1 MCGCGSPDAATVLHR
16 QHRTGSSFEM
26 LRDGA
31 VQLQETSVTRTAST
45 ETEDETPAT
54 ATDLTDPP
62 KYRTVHGH
70 RSGDLADADLPRLPP
85 SLMTPLNS

>member
-1 MCGCGSPDAATVLHR
+1 
-16 QHRTGSSFEM
+16 M
-26 LRDGA
+26 LRDGE

-54 ATDLTDPP
+54 TDLTEPP
-62 KYRTVHGH
+62 KYRAAHGR